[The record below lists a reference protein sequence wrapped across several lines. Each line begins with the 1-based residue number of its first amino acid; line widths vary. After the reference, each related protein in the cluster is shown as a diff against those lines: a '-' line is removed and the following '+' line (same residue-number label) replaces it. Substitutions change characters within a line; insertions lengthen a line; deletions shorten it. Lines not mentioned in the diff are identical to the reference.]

1 MSGTWTS
8 GICAAC
14 RAPVVVCGA
23 GPDDGDGLCDYVWRC
38 PNGHHEEATGDT
50 DVPWWCLSPT
60 DARTEAEV
68 VEVLAWEAQWL
79 ADAKAAA
86 DAQDWPRHDALCRER
101 VARTLDGRRR

>member
-1 MSGTWTS
+1 MTWTS

-23 GPDDGDGLCDYVWRC
+23 GSDDGDGLCDYVWRC

-68 VEVLAWEAQWL
+68 VAAMAWEDQWM

-101 VARTLDGRRR
+101 VARTLDGRR